1 MKHLLPLLR
10 SLSCSFGWILVV
22 GCLLRFNSTS
32 VGGESVPPNQQALL
46 SAQLVRQALQRE
58 ISGANSERGELLQ
71 QAIDQNPDF
80 APARWHTGHVRVGN
94 QWISI
99 DDVPTQ
105 ATNHQQLLQYRRRR
119 SRTRDTVWAQLG
131 LAEWCLQQ
139 GLTSQARAH
148 FTKVLE
154 LEPDHVEARTR
165 LGFRQVDGGWIGP
178 EELRE
183 ARQRAAIA
191 ARGLVEWK
199 PKLIELAADIGGR
212 KKLLRE
218 QALKEVNTIQD
229 PAAILAFELVF
240 SRYSPQLA
248 DLAVDQFARMKTH
261 QASTAIARQALSSP
275 WPSIRQAAANK
286 LKDRPLEH
294 YVPVLLAAMHT
305 PLQARWELYQTP
317 SGRLR
322 HRQSYFREGQEHKE
336 LAVFD
341 TDYGRGSGINDG
353 LSALGTVGG
362 RTSSQQSLVARDTA
376 ITLAINHAVCELL
389 AEATQQPLPPDPK
402 QWWAWWREYNEV
414 YVKGPKPTQRRY
426 EHRDE
431 YGKPIARTDSGHERE
446 SCDCLAAGTP
456 VWTERGLT
464 AVERLSV
471 GDLLLSQHPE
481 TGALAYRPVLRT
493 TIRPTGKLLRITVG
507 GETFECSG
515 GHPFWVSGFGW
526 KKARQLA
533 TDDQLHRLTGA
544 EPITEIR
551 TGSTAKTYNV
561 IVADFHTLFI
571 GKHKLLSHDNTIRRP
586 TNAVVPGLIPQ

>member
-1 MKHLLPLLR
+1 MKHLRPSLR
-10 SLSCSFGWILVV
+10 TLSYSLVWMLVV
-22 GCLLRFNSTS
+22 SCLLKFTPASF
-32 VGGESVPPNQQALL
+32 GGESDSSNKPELV
-46 SAQLVRQALQRE
+46 SAELVRQALQRE
-58 ISGANSERGELLQ
+58 ISGANSERGALLQ
-71 QAIDQNPDF
+71 RAIDQNPDF

-99 DDVPTQ
+99 EDVPSQ
-105 ATNHQQLLQYRRRR
+105 ATDQQRLLQYRRRR
-119 SRTRDTVWAQLG
+119 SRTRDTVRAQLG

-139 GLTSQARAH
+139 GLSSQARAH

-165 LGFRQVDGGWIGP
+165 LGFRQVDGTWIGP
-178 EELRE
+178 EEIRE
-183 ARQRAAIA
+183 ARERATIA

-212 KKLLRE
+212 KRFLRE
-218 QALKEVNTIQD
+218 QALKEVKAIQD

-240 SRYSPQLA
+240 SRHSPQLA
-248 DLAVDQFARMKTH
+248 DLAVEQFARMKTH
-261 QASTAIARQALSSP
+261 QASTAIARQALFSP

-305 PLQARWELYQTP
+305 PLQSQWELYQTP

-341 TDYGRGSGINDG
+341 TDYRRGSGINDG

-376 ITLAINHAVCELL
+376 ITLAINYAVCRLL
-389 AEATQQPLPPDPK
+389 AEATQQPLPPDPR

-426 EHRDE
+426 VHRDE
-431 YGKPIARTDSGHERE
+431 HGKPITRTDSGRERE
-446 SCDCLAAGTP
+446 ASDCLAAGTP
-456 VWTERGLT
+456 VWTERGPI

-493 TIRPTGKLLRITVG
+493 TVRPAGKLLKVTVG

-515 GHPFWVSGFGW
+515 GHPFWVSGVGW

-533 TDDQLHRLTGA
+533 TDDHLHRLTGS
-544 EPITEIR
+544 EPITAIS
-551 TGSTAKTYNV
+551 TGSIEKTYNV

-586 TNAVVPGLIPQ
+586 TNAVVPGLMPQ